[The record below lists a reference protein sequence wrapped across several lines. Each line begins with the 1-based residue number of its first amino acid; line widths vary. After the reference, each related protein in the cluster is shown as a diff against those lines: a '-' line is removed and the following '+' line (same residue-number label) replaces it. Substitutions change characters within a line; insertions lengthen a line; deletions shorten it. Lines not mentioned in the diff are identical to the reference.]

1 MLKYFLKKP
10 DLAWIATSPAEANH
24 QNLKIKYLG
33 TAGFILSD
41 QHRTLVLDPFISRP
55 NMWRTFTQSLLSD
68 PELVR
73 EYIPKAD
80 EVLIGHAHYD
90 HILDA
95 PEVCKQTGARLIGSK
110 ATLMYG
116 RSAGLSELQML
127 EIQGRE
133 TIDCGTWKVI
143 GLPSIHGKALFGRV
157 PLPGDM
163 TKRPPYP
170 PKFHHLRHGQVF
182 NWWIDT
188 GKLTVVH
195 IDSADFIEQEL
206 HGRQADIV
214 CLCAIGRKYRPNYVK
229 DVVRLLK
236 PKYIIPCHWDTMVT
250 PISETPQLLPD
261 VKIPEFLEEI
271 KACGVIPLFM
281 PILGELY
288 FDQKAENKIEK

>member
-1 MLKYFLKKP
+1 MLKYLLKAP
-10 DLAWIATSPAEANH
+10 ETAWTANSPAAAKTE
-24 QNLKIKYLG
+24 NLKIKYLG

-41 QHRTLVLDPFISRP
+41 ANRTLVLDPFISRP
-55 NMWRTFTQSLLSD
+55 NFWQTFTQPLCSD
-68 PELVR
+68 PALVKH
-73 EYIPKAD
+73 YIPYAD

-95 PEVCKQTGARLIGSK
+95 PEVCKQTGARLIGSE
-110 ATLMYG
+110 ASLMYA
-116 RSAGLSELQML
+116 RSAALPEQQMRAT
-127 EIQGRE
+127 QGRE
-133 TIDCGTWKVI
+133 VIECGKWQVV

-163 TKRPPYP
+163 TTPPPYP
-170 PKFHHLRHGQVF
+170 PKFHQLRHGLVL

-188 GKLTVVH
+188 GQLRVVH

-206 HGRQADIV
+206 QGRQADIV

-236 PKYIIPCHWDTMVT
+236 PKYIIPCHWDSMVT
-250 PISETPQLLPD
+250 PIDAPPQLLPG
-261 VKIPEFLEEI
+261 VNIPQFIEEI

-288 FDQKAENKIEK
+288 FEQSKSI

>member
-1 MLKYFLKKP
+1 M
-10 DLAWIATSPAEANH
+10 
-24 QNLKIKYLG
+24 G

-41 QHRTLVLDPFISRP
+41 QHRTVVLDPFISRP
-55 NMWRTFTQSLLSD
+55 NLTQTFTQRLLSD

-73 EYIPKAD
+73 QHIPNAD
-80 EVLIGHAHYD
+80 DVLIGHAHYD

-116 RSAGLSELQML
+116 RSAGLLEQQML
-127 EIQGRE
+127 ETKGRE
-133 TIDCGTWKVI
+133 IIDCGQWQVV
-143 GLPSIHGKALFGRV
+143 GLPSIHGKALFGLV

-163 TKRPPYP
+163 TTPPPYP
-170 PKFHHLRHGQVF
+170 PRFHHLRHGQVF
-182 NWWIDT
+182 NWWIHT
-188 GKLTVVH
+188 GKLSVVH

-206 HGRQADIV
+206 QGREADIV

-236 PKYIIPCHWDTMVT
+236 PKYIIPCHWDSMVT
-250 PISETPQLLPD
+250 PIDAPPQLLPG
-261 VKIPEFLEEI
+261 VNIPEFIEEI

-281 PILGELY
+281 PILGELC
-288 FDQKAENKIEK
+288 FEQNDLS

>member
-1 MLKYFLKKP
+1 MLKYLLKAP
-10 DLAWIATSPAEANH
+10 DTAWTADSPAEANVK
-24 QNLKIKYLG
+24 NLKIKYLG

-41 QHRTLVLDPFISRP
+41 QYRTLVLDPFISRP
-55 NMWRTFTQSLLSD
+55 NLRQTFTQPLLSD
-68 PELVR
+68 PSLVR
-73 EYIPKAD
+73 KYIPHAD
-80 EVLIGHAHYD
+80 DVLIGHAHYD

-95 PEVCKQTGARLIGSK
+95 PEVCKQTGARLIGSQ
-110 ATLMYG
+110 ATMMYAC
-116 RSAGLSELQML
+116 SAGLSEQQML
-127 EIQGRE
+127 QTKGRE
-133 TIDCGTWKVI
+133 IINCGQWHVV

-163 TKRPPYP
+163 TTPPPYP
-170 PKFHHLRHGQVF
+170 PKFNHLRHGQVF

-188 GKLTVVH
+188 GKLSVVH

-206 HGRQADIV
+206 QGRQADIV

-250 PISETPQLLPD
+250 PIDQTPELLPG
-261 VKIPEFLEEI
+261 VNIPEFIQEI
-271 KACGVIPLFM
+271 KDSGVMPLFM

-288 FDQKAENKIEK
+288 FD

>member
-1 MLKYFLKKP
+1 MLKYLLKAP
-10 DLAWIATSPAEANH
+10 EAGWAAASPAQATVE
-24 QNLKIKYLG
+24 NLKIRYLG

-41 QHRTLVLDPFISRP
+41 QHRTVVLDPFISRP
-55 NMWRTFTQSLLSD
+55 SLWQTFTQPLLSD
-68 PELVR
+68 PALVR
-73 EYIPKAD
+73 QYIPQAD

-95 PEVCKQTGARLIGSK
+95 PEVCKQTGARLIGSQ
-110 ATLMYG
+110 ASLMYG
-116 RSAGLSELQML
+116 RSAGLSEQQML
-127 EIQGRE
+127 ETKGRK
-133 TIDCGTWKVI
+133 TIDCGKWQVV

-163 TKRPPYP
+163 TTPPPYP

-182 NWWIDT
+182 NWWIHT
-188 GKLTVVH
+188 GKLSVVH

-206 HGRQADIV
+206 QGREADIV
-214 CLCAIGRKYRPNYVK
+214 CLCGIGRKYRPNYVK

-250 PISETPQLLPD
+250 AIDKTPELLPS
-261 VKIPEFLEEI
+261 VNIPEFIDEI

-288 FDQKAENKIEK
+288 FEQNDLS

>member
-1 MLKYFLKKP
+1 MLKYLLKTP
-10 DLAWIATSPAEANH
+10 DIAWSATSPALANTE
-24 QNLKIKYLG
+24 NLTIKYLG

-41 QHRTLVLDPFISRP
+41 LNRTVVLDPFISRP
-55 NMWRTFTQSLLSD
+55 TLWHTLTQPLLSD
-68 PELVR
+68 PILVQQ
-73 EYIPKAD
+73 YIPRAD
-80 EVLIGHAHYD
+80 DVLIGHAHYD

-95 PEVCKQTGARLIGSK
+95 PEVCKQTGARLIGSQ
-110 ATLMYG
+110 ASLMYG
-116 RSAGLSELQML
+116 RSAGLSEQQML
-127 EIQGRE
+127 ETKGRE
-133 TIDCGTWKVI
+133 IVECGKWQVV

-163 TKRPPYP
+163 TTPPPYP

-182 NWWIDT
+182 NWWIST
-188 GKLTVVH
+188 GKLSVVH

-206 HGRQADIV
+206 QGRLADIV

-250 PISETPQLLPD
+250 PIDQQPQLLPD
-261 VKIPEFLEEI
+261 VNIPEFLGEI
-271 KACGVIPLFM
+271 KACGVVPLFI

-288 FDQKAENKIEK
+288 FDQSKST

>member
-1 MLKYFLKKP
+1 MLKYLLKAP
-10 DLAWIATSPAEANH
+10 EAGWAAASPAQATVE
-24 QNLKIKYLG
+24 NLKIRYLG

-41 QHRTLVLDPFISRP
+41 QHRTVVLDPFISRP
-55 NMWRTFTQSLLSD
+55 SLWQTFTQPLLSD
-68 PELVR
+68 PALVKR
-73 EYIPKAD
+73 YISKAD

-95 PEVCKQTGARLIGSK
+95 PEVCKQTGARLIGSQ
-110 ATLMYG
+110 ASLMYG
-116 RSAGLSELQML
+116 RSAGLSEQQIL
-127 EIQGRE
+127 ETKGRE
-133 TIDCGTWKVI
+133 TIDCGKWQVV

-163 TKRPPYP
+163 TTPPPYP
-170 PKFHHLRHGQVF
+170 PKFHHLRRGQVF
-182 NWWIDT
+182 NWWIHT
-188 GKLTVVH
+188 GKLSVVH

-206 HGRQADIV
+206 QGRQADIV

-236 PKYIIPCHWDTMVT
+236 PKYIIPCHWDTMLT
-250 PISETPQLLPD
+250 PIDQPPKLLPG
-261 VKIPEFLEEI
+261 VNIPEFIDEI

-288 FDQKAENKIEK
+288 FDQNK

>member
-1 MLKYFLKKP
+1 MLKYLLKTP
-10 DLAWIATSPAEANH
+10 DAAWTAASPAEAKAE
-24 QNLKIKYLG
+24 NLKIKYLG

-55 NMWRTFTQSLLSD
+55 NFWQTFTQPLLSD
-68 PELVR
+68 PRLVKS
-73 EYIPKAD
+73 YIPQAD

-95 PEVCKQTGARLIGSK
+95 PEVCQQTGARLIGSG

-116 RSAGLSELQML
+116 RSAGLSEAQML
-127 EIQGRE
+127 ETKGRE
-133 TIDCGTWKVI
+133 TIACGKWQVI
-143 GLPSIHGKALFGRV
+143 GLPSIHGKALFGRI

-163 TKRPPYP
+163 TTPPPFP
-170 PKFHHLRHGQVF
+170 PKFHHLKHGQVF
-182 NWWIDT
+182 NWWIHT
-188 GKLTVVH
+188 GQLSVVH

-206 HGRQADIV
+206 QGKQADIV

-236 PKYIIPCHWDTMVT
+236 PKYIIPCHWDSMMT
-250 PISETPQLLPD
+250 PIDATPQLLPS
-261 VKIPEFLEEI
+261 VNIPEFLEEI

-288 FDQKAENKIEK
+288 LDQRTEF

>member
-1 MLKYFLKKP
+1 MLKYLLKVP
-10 DLAWIATSPAEANH
+10 EATWAAVSPAPAKAE
-24 QNLKIKYLG
+24 NLKIKYLG

-41 QHRTLVLDPFISRP
+41 ASRTLVLDPFVSRP
-55 NMWRTFTQSLLSD
+55 SLWQTFTQPLLSD
-68 PELVR
+68 PAVVKR
-73 EYIPKAD
+73 YIPDAD

-95 PEVCKQTGARLIGSK
+95 PELCKQTGARLIGSE
-110 ATLMYG
+110 ASLMYG
-116 RSAGLSELQML
+116 RSAGLPEQQMQAT
-127 EIQGRE
+127 QGRE
-133 TIDCGTWKVI
+133 VIECGKWQII

-163 TKRPPYP
+163 IEPAPYP
-170 PKFHHLRHGQVF
+170 PKFHQLRHGLVL

-188 GKLTVVH
+188 GQLRIVH

-206 HGRQADIV
+206 QGKQADIV

-236 PKYIIPCHWDTMVT
+236 PKYIIPCHWDSMVT
-250 PISETPQLLPD
+250 PIDAPPQLLPG
-261 VKIPEFLEEI
+261 VNIAEFIEEI

-288 FDQKAENKIEK
+288 FEQSIPV

>member
-1 MLKYFLKKP
+1 MLKYLLKAP
-10 DLAWIATSPAEANH
+10 DPSWTAASPAAATAE
-24 QNLKIKYLG
+24 NLKIQYLG

-41 QHRTLVLDPFISRP
+41 QHRTLVLDPFIRRP
-55 NMWRTFTQSLLSD
+55 NLWHTLTQPLLSD
-68 PELVR
+68 PELVKQ
-73 EYIPKAD
+73 YIPQAD

-116 RSAGLSELQML
+116 RSAGLAEQQML
-127 EIQGRE
+127 ETKGRE
-133 TIDCGTWKVI
+133 NIACGTWNVV

-163 TKRPPYP
+163 TTPPPYP
-170 PKFHHLRHGQVF
+170 PKFHQLRHGQVF

-188 GKLTVVH
+188 GQLSIVH

-206 HGRQADIV
+206 QGKQADII
-214 CLCAIGRKYRPNYVK
+214 CLCAIGRKYRPHYVK

-236 PKYIIPCHWDTMVT
+236 PKYIIPCHWDSMMT
-250 PISETPQLLPD
+250 PIDAPPDLLPG
-261 VKIPEFLEEI
+261 VNIPEFIAEI

-288 FDQKAENKIEK
+288 FDQSNES

>member
-1 MLKYFLKKP
+1 MLKYILKAP
-10 DLAWIATSPAEANH
+10 EAVWAATSPAPAKAE
-24 QNLKIKYLG
+24 NLKIKYLG

-41 QHRTLVLDPFISRP
+41 NNRSLVLDPFISRP
-55 NMWRTFTQSLLSD
+55 SLWQTFTQPLASD
-68 PELVR
+68 PVLVKH
-73 EYIPKAD
+73 YIPDAD

-95 PEVCKQTGARLIGSK
+95 AEVCKQTGARLIGSQ
-110 ATLMYG
+110 ASVMYG
-116 RSAGLSELQML
+116 RSAGLPDQQMQAT
-127 EIQGRE
+127 QGRE
-133 TIDCGTWKVI
+133 VIHCGSWQVI

-163 TKRPPYP
+163 TVPPPYP
-170 PKFHHLRHGQVF
+170 PKFHQLRHGLVL

-188 GKLTVVH
+188 GQLCVVH

-206 HGRQADIV
+206 QGKHADIV

-229 DVVRLLK
+229 DVVRLLR
-236 PKYIIPCHWDTMVT
+236 PKYIIPCHCDSMLT
-250 PISETPQLLPD
+250 PIDDVPQLLPG
-261 VKIPEFLEEI
+261 VNIPEFIEEI

-288 FDQKAENKIEK
+288 FEQK

>member
-1 MLKYFLKKP
+1 MRNYLLKVP
-10 DLAWIATSPAEANH
+10 DHQWNASSPAKSSI
-24 QNLKIKYLG
+24 QNLKIQYLG

-41 QHRTLVLDPFISRP
+41 QHRTIVLDPFISRP
-55 NMWRTFTQSLLSD
+55 NFWQTFTQPLLSD
-68 PELVR
+68 PTLVKK
-73 EYIPKAD
+73 YIPNAD
-80 EVLIGHAHYD
+80 DVLIGHAHYD

-116 RSAGLSELQML
+116 ISAGLSESQML
-127 EIQGRE
+127 ETKGQEIIE
-133 TIDCGTWKVI
+133 CGQWQVV

-163 TKRPPYP
+163 TTPPPYP

-182 NWWIDT
+182 NWWINT
-188 GKLTVVH
+188 GHLSVVH
-195 IDSADFIEQEL
+195 IDSAGFIEQEL
-206 HGRQADIV
+206 QGRQADIV

-236 PKYIIPCHWDTMVT
+236 PKYIIPCHWDTMLT
-250 PISETPQLLPD
+250 PIDKPPKLLPG
-261 VKIPEFLEEI
+261 VNIPEFLEEI
-271 KACGVIPLFM
+271 KACGVVPLFM

-288 FDQKAENKIEK
+288 FDQNNES

>member
-1 MLKYFLKKP
+1 MLKYLLKSP
-10 DLAWIATSPAEANH
+10 EAAWAAVSPAPAKAE
-24 QNLKIKYLG
+24 NLKIKYLG

-41 QHRTLVLDPFISRP
+41 SNRSLVLDPFISRP
-55 NMWRTFTQSLLSD
+55 NLWQTFTQPLLSD
-68 PELVR
+68 PALVKH
-73 EYIPKAD
+73 YIPDAD

-95 PEVCKQTGARLIGSK
+95 AEVCKQTGARLIGSQ
-110 ATLMYG
+110 ASVMYG
-116 RSAGLSELQML
+116 RSAGLPEQQMHAT
-127 EIQGRE
+127 QGRDV
-133 TIDCGTWKVI
+133 IHCGSWQVI

-163 TKRPPYP
+163 IEPPPYP
-170 PKFHHLRHGQVF
+170 PKFHQLRHGLVL

-188 GKLTVVH
+188 SQLRVVH

-206 HGRQADIV
+206 QGKHADIV

-236 PKYIIPCHWDTMVT
+236 PKYIIPCHWDSMVT
-250 PISETPQLLPD
+250 PIDAPAQLLPG
-261 VKIPEFLEEI
+261 VNIAEFLDEI

-288 FDQKAENKIEK
+288 FEQNDSS

>member
-1 MLKYFLKKP
+1 MLKYLLKAP
-10 DLAWIATSPAEANH
+10 EAGWAAASPAQATVE
-24 QNLKIKYLG
+24 NLKIRYLG

-41 QHRTLVLDPFISRP
+41 QHRTVVLDPFISRP
-55 NMWRTFTQSLLSD
+55 SLWQTFTQPLLSD
-68 PELVR
+68 PALVR
-73 EYIPKAD
+73 QYIPQAH

-95 PEVCKQTGARLIGSK
+95 PEVCKQTGARLIGSQ
-110 ATLMYG
+110 ASLMYG
-116 RSAGLSELQML
+116 RSAGLFEQQML
-127 EIQGRE
+127 ETKGRE
-133 TIDCGTWKVI
+133 TIDCGKWQVV

-163 TKRPPYP
+163 TTPPPYP

-182 NWWIDT
+182 NWWIHT
-188 GKLTVVH
+188 GKLSVVH

-206 HGRQADIV
+206 QGREADIV
-214 CLCAIGRKYRPNYVK
+214 YLCAIGRKYRPNYVK

-250 PISETPQLLPD
+250 AIDKTPELLPS
-261 VKIPEFLEEI
+261 VNIPEFIDEI

-288 FDQKAENKIEK
+288 FDQNK

>member
-1 MLKYFLKKP
+1 MLKYLLKAP
-10 DLAWIATSPAEANH
+10 EAAWAAVSPAPAKAE
-24 QNLKIKYLG
+24 NLKIKYLG

-41 QHRTLVLDPFISRP
+41 NNRTLVLDPFISRP
-55 NMWRTFTQSLLSD
+55 SLWQTFTQPLSSD
-68 PELVR
+68 PVLVKH
-73 EYIPKAD
+73 YIPDAD

-95 PEVCKQTGARLIGSK
+95 AEVCKQTGARLIGSQ
-110 ATLMYG
+110 ASVMYG
-116 RSAGLSELQML
+116 RSAGLSEQQMY
-127 EIQGRE
+127 ETKGRE
-133 TIDCGTWKVI
+133 VICCGKWQVI

-157 PLPGDM
+157 PLSGDM
-163 TKRPPYP
+163 TVPPPYP
-170 PKFHHLRHGQVF
+170 PKFHQLRHGLVL

-188 GKLTVVH
+188 GQLRVVH

-206 HGRQADIV
+206 QGKQADIV

-236 PKYIIPCHWDTMVT
+236 PKYIIPCHWDSMVT
-250 PISETPQLLPD
+250 PIGDVPQLLPG
-261 VKIPEFLEEI
+261 VNIPEFIEEI

-288 FDQKAENKIEK
+288 FEQNDSS